1 MRPGVQLISEPN
13 ETCETLCLSLTKSG
27 HPVALSAPDTPFW
40 QQGPPPAI
48 YIVDLACFEM
58 RPENDWSDFVT
69 NCREQGSA
77 CLVFHSTG
85 QTNQS
90 CLDALKPAAEWLFDP
105 CNFEEVAARIDTLL
119 TIQQLKREHNEI
131 HVCAQSQ
138 QKELLDAF
146 QSAAEIQQRL
156 IPEGYP
162 QYQQLSYAWRFMP
175 SRKVGGDLF
184 NVARLDENTVMTYLV
199 DVSGHGI
206 SSAMVSVAIQQTL
219 SPRTGHIPK
228 RQTSTPPH
236 YTITS
241 PADVMAGLEREFPFE
256 RFEEFFTL
264 VYLLIDEAN
273 GKVRYCSAG
282 HPAPVLIRSNG
293 QIQRLTA
300 GGTIIGLGNLVDFEE
315 GEIRM
320 AAGDRLFLYT
330 DGVTEHG
337 LSTGEAFGEQRLIDC
352 LRAHPSTGLE
362 GTLEHTI
369 QSVRQFGD
377 SHEPQDDITLI
388 GIRYSG
394 QELTGSVRQSHVTK
408 NIPTKGDP

>member
-58 RPENDWSDFVT
+58 RPENEWADFVT

-85 QTNQS
+85 QTNRS

-105 CNFEEVAARIDTLL
+105 CNSEEVAARIDTLL

-241 PADVMAGLEREFPFE
+241 PADVMAGLEREYPFE

-394 QELTGSVRQSHVTK
+394 
-408 NIPTKGDP
+408 